1 MVTGNPRQ
9 RSNSS
14 NEGSDS
20 LDNTQQD
27 DSPTLPPTPGDNGID
42 TLNPAPNYSPNQIT
56 SPTITPPLSSNS
68 PGQSGRQS
76 LASPNHSSI
85 QTNNPSPI
93 ITTSTRRHYHHNHHH
108 HHGEGRRNYP
118 GEPHLSLA
126 PHVDPA
132 PAPAMYWSKARTH
145 GKPSKALRAHTVN
158 LVGELMYVF
167 GGCDAK
173 TCFNSILIFDADTMY
188 WNRARTIGDPPPICR
203 AHSSTLVDKK
213 LFIFGGGDGPTYFND
228 LFIFDTDV
236 LEWIKPKTSGNIP
249 SPRRAHTSAYYNNHL
264 YIFGGGDGFKALN
277 DVYILNIS
285 DLNNLVWQKLE
296 PKGRPPISRGYH
308 TTNLVGS
315 KLVVYGGSDGHECFS
330 DVYVLDLESNTWI
343 QAVEK
348 SYPRLSHTA
357 TQVGS
362 YLFIVCGH
370 DGSKYTSEVLLLNLV
385 TMEWERRKVY
395 GTPPSGRGYHTTVL
409 YDSRLFVFGGYD
421 GHSVFDDVYV
431 LDLSACAYLPQITN
445 FQLPEL

>member
-76 LASPNHSSI
+76 LASPNH
-85 QTNNPSPI
+85 
-93 ITTSTRRHYHHNHHH
+93 R
-108 HHGEGRRNYP
+108 RRNYP

-145 GKPSKALRAHTVN
+145 
-158 LVGELMYVF
+158 
-167 GGCDAK
+167 
-173 TCFNSILIFDADTMY
+173 DTMY

-277 DVYILNIS
+277 DVYILNIT